1 MHIQQTYFHLV
12 EAYIGMFEQKQKT
25 KFLGWE
31 NGCENIRCTC
41 TNLEMAL
48 FEGDF
53 LLFFS
58 DIRFDIDYNI
68 EPLRIFEWASSQENL
83 DDLALMVTY
92 REF

>member
-1 MHIQQTYFHLV
+1 
-12 EAYIGMFEQKQKT
+12 
-25 KFLGWE
+25 
-31 NGCENIRCTC
+31 
-41 TNLEMAL
+41 MAL